1 MKQHDFTKEEM
12 SYVIDRFKDMC
23 SNAGLIKEHFLAG
36 ECIFWDDN
44 HNVCI
49 PERSCVECTE
59 FKLKAFL
66 NIVKDVFVNDVPL
79 IQVTSQELKE
89 KELHKCR
96 LYSAYG
102 ETLDWIE
109 ITDEQLRLMEYLQD
123 NDLLGDEVEFE
134 ECEAPNFK
142 KI

>member
-59 FKLKAFL
+59 FKL
-66 NIVKDVFVNDVPL
+66 
-79 IQVTSQELKE
+79 
-89 KELHKCR
+89 
-96 LYSAYG
+96 
-102 ETLDWIE
+102 
-109 ITDEQLRLMEYLQD
+109 
-123 NDLLGDEVEFE
+123 
-134 ECEAPNFK
+134 
-142 KI
+142 